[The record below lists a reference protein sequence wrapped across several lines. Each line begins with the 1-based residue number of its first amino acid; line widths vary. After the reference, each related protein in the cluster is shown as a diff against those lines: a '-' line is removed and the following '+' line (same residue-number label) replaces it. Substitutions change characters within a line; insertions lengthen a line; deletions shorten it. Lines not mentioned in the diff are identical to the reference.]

1 MCVDT
6 FDQAPNLRARAW
18 VSRQTLLN
26 AFLACDLADNYN
38 PAAHE
43 MLAKVSRRSISFI
56 TSWPAR
62 LYYIG
67 VRHYAFYSIS
77 RAKRIRDVADEFSW
91 DSSLLYQCLVSVSD
105 LGSVEI
111 SCEERTP

>member
-1 MCVDT
+1 MHSWHVT
-6 FDQAPNLRARAW
+6 WLII
-18 VSRQTLLN
+18 S
-26 AFLACDLADNYN
+26 YN

-77 RAKRIRDVADEFSW
+77 RAKRIRDVADEFFVGFE
-91 DSSLLYQCLVSVSD
+91 SLMSMFGVGIGLGVSRNFV
-105 LGSVEI
+105 
-111 SCEERTP
+111 